1 MVFAGFMGKQGE
13 GMSLSFPREGAR
25 KRARH
30 HRARRQGAP
39 PQGYNSRMDMVQSI
53 ALAAGL
59 AWGSGI
65 RLYAVLFLA
74 GLMSRLG
81 YVDLP
86 AGLALLSH
94 PAVLGA
100 SGFMLVIEFCAD
112 KMPGLD
118 TLWDAAHTFIR
129 IPAGALLAALA
140 LADQDPALVLA
151 AATLGGTLAS
161 AVHLTK
167 AGGRALINTSP
178 EPFSNWT
185 ASFGEE
191 ALLLGG
197 LWTALMHPLAF
208 LAGLALF
215 LLAALWLLPKIWRGL
230 RLVWRS
236 LQARLARQRL

>member
-1 MVFAGFMGKQGE
+1 
-13 GMSLSFPREGAR
+13 
-25 KRARH
+25 
-30 HRARRQGAP
+30 
-39 PQGYNSRMDMVQSI
+39 MDTLQSV

-65 RLYAVLFLA
+65 RLYAVLFVA
-74 GLMSRLG
+74 GLMAHLG
-81 YVDLP
+81 YVELP
-86 AGLALLSH
+86 PGLGLLTH

-100 SGFMLVIEFCAD
+100 SGVMLFIEFFAD
-112 KMPGLD
+112 KLPGFD

-140 LADQDPALVLA
+140 LADQDPALILA
-151 AATLGGTLAS
+151 AAILGGTLAS

-167 AGGRALINTSP
+167 TGSRALINTSP

-197 LWTALMHPLAF
+197 VWAAFTHPLAF
-208 LAGLALF
+208 LAGLAIF
-215 LLAALWLLPKIWRGL
+215 LLVALWLLPKIWRGL
-230 RLVWRS
+230 RVVWR
-236 LQARLARQRL
+236 RLRAVLSRQRP

>member
-1 MVFAGFMGKQGE
+1 
-13 GMSLSFPREGAR
+13 
-25 KRARH
+25 
-30 HRARRQGAP
+30 
-39 PQGYNSRMDMVQSI
+39 MDVIDSV

-65 RLYAVLFLA
+65 RLYTMLFLVGLLARLDYVELPASLDVLSHAAVL
-74 GLMSRLG
+74 S
-81 YVDLP
+81 
-86 AGLALLSH
+86 
-94 PAVLGA
+94 A
-100 SGFMLVIEFCAD
+100 SGFMLLIEFCAD
-112 KMPGLD
+112 KVPAFD

-140 LADQDPALVLA
+140 IPDQDPALVLA
-151 AATLGGTLAS
+151 AAILGGALTS

-197 LWTALMHPLAF
+197 LWAAVKYPLVFLGGLAVFLLM
-208 LAGLALF
+208 ALF
-215 LLAALWLLPKIWRGL
+215 LLPKIVRGL
-230 RLVWRS
+230 RIVWH
-236 LQARLARQRL
+236 RLRAAAVS